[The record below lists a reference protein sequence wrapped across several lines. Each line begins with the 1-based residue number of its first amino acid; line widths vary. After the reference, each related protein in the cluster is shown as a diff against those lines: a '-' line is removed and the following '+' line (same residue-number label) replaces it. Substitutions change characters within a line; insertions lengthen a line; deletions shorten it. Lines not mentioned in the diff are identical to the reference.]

1 MVEMIRPSRAIR
13 ISVPPDPQN
22 LALLRG
28 FFEVV
33 AEQCGLTHDEALKV
47 VMAVDEACDNS
58 IKGQRGA
65 RSESTQEINVTVEV
79 ESNRLTITI
88 MDPNTDFTALFKKPI
103 DMGTHFQE
111 YRTHGLGLQMI
122 RTFMDE
128 VEYVHRPGK
137 GNELKMV
144 KYV

>member
-1 MVEMIRPSRAIR
+1 MIRPSRAIE
-13 ISVPPDPQN
+13 ISVPPDARN

-28 FFEVV
+28 FITVV

-58 IKGQRGA
+58 IKGQKDALSDPVQDIR
-65 RSESTQEINVTVEV
+65 VTVQV
-79 ESNRLTITI
+79 DVDRLTITI
-88 MDPNTDFTALFKKPI
+88 SDPNTDFSALFKKPI
-103 DMGTHFQE
+103 DMSAHFQE

-122 RTFMDE
+122 KSFMDE
-128 VEYVHRPGK
+128 VDYVHRPGL

-144 KYV
+144 KYT